1 MGIEG
6 RLRDLGLTEVLQLL
20 AVGRKSGTLH
30 CEAPLLGRRGGIGF
44 LQGMI
49 VQATMYDTASPAV
62 DTTGVREVVQE
73 VLRWR
78 DGTFRFAP
86 VDVPD
91 ATSPLRLAVE
101 PILMDGAQQAEV
113 WSRIEARVPHARVV
127 PAFADIEPQQLP
139 LLRLTPPQWEIL
151 TGVDGQRDLIAL
163 ADAMEKELTDVA
175 ELVHDLIVAGLLV
188 LRDAPVAPRRNPT
201 PPVNPAIPPAGDLWI
216 PDPEDAGLDAGYL
229 EEDEDPVFD
238 PVQWGVLTAEGLPR
252 RATPWPPPRVAP
264 PLPEPSLDERVPGDV
279 AAVRN
284 GPVLQRLGD
293 ECARRGDLPGAIA
306 QWGRALDAT
315 ISGDDADR
323 LRERIVLAQRLHD
336 LLQQAASAA
345 SADNEGVEA
354 TA

>member
-73 VLRWR
+73 MLRWR

-216 PDPEDAGLDAGYL
+216 PDREDAGLDAGYL
-229 EEDEDPVFD
+229 EEDGSGLRSGT
-238 PVQWGVLTAEGLPR
+238 WGVLTAEGLA
-252 RATPWPPPRVAP
+252 ATCHALAAAASCP
-264 PLPEPSLDERVPGDV
+264 PLPEPSLDEVPGDV
-279 AAVRN
+279 AAAGN
-284 GPVLQRLGD
+284 GPVLQRLG
-293 ECARRGDLPGAIA
+293 
-306 QWGRALDAT
+306 
-315 ISGDDADR
+315 
-323 LRERIVLAQRLHD
+323 
-336 LLQQAASAA
+336 
-345 SADNEGVEA
+345 
-354 TA
+354 